1 MPMISEATPIA
12 FADPL
17 PEAVDVVVIGAGVV
31 GVSTAYFLAR
41 SGARVAVFEKGRV
54 AGEQSSRNWGW
65 VRQQGRDPA
74 ELPIA
79 MESNRIWRGLA
90 EETGERD
97 LAFTE
102 CGCLYVATDPGRMAR
117 WEEWREVAAEH
128 QLDSRILSA
137 REVEALAPALNERG
151 PT

>member
-1 MPMISEATPIA
+1 MPMISEATPVA

-17 PEAVDVVVIGAGVV
+17 PEAADVVVIGAGVV

-54 AGEQSSRNWGW
+54 AGEQSRAGTGDGFGSRGGTRPSCRSSWSRSGS
-65 VRQQGRDPA
+65 GAD
-74 ELPIA
+74 
-79 MESNRIWRGLA
+79 LA

-102 CGCLYVATDPGRMAR
+102 CGCLYVATDPERMAR
-117 WEEWREVAAEH
+117 WGGM
-128 QLDSRILSA
+128 A
-137 REVEALAPALNERG
+137 RGRG
-151 PT
+151 AGTSSIRAS